1 MYCKYCGKEIND
13 DADICIH
20 CGRSTGRQSVQESYE
35 VDEPKTGIGILLGLF
50 LGLIGLVIG
59 LLLYPS
65 NTVRRAT
72 FIKGW
77 VGAFVISIIVA
88 VIIYAAAIGCVAS
101 SYLYY

>member
-13 DADICIH
+13 DAEICVH
-20 CGRSTGRQSVQESYE
+20 CGRSTDRQKVQKSYE

-65 NTVRRAT
+65 NTVRRET

-77 VGAFVISIIVA
+77 VGAFVASIVVGI
-88 VIIYAAAIGCVAS
+88 IIYVAAVGCVATT
-101 SYLYY
+101 YRYY

>member
-13 DADICIH
+13 DAEICVH
-20 CGRSTGRQSVQESYE
+20 CGRSTGRQNAQKSYE
-35 VDEPKTGIGILLGLF
+35 VDEPKTAIGILLWLF

-65 NTVRRAT
+65 NTIRRST

-77 VGAFVISIIVA
+77 VGAFIVEIIAGIILYVVVIGTVVSM
-88 VIIYAAAIGCVAS
+88 YS
-101 SYLYY
+101 